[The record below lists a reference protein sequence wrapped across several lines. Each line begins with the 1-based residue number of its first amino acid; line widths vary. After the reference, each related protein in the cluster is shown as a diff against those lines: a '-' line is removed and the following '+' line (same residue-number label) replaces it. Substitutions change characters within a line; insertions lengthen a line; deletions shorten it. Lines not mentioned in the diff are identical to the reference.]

1 MAFKCGLEECRLVEL
16 LFKENIEKFNQLV
29 AEGKP
34 PDLRNSNLAGFDL
47 RDAHLKGLDLSG
59 SYLRGANL
67 RGVDLRGCNL
77 EGVSMLEAQVSGAL
91 FPDNV
96 SMEEVRASI
105 ELGTRI
111 RTFDVQKQQKVII
124 GLLTEIYRLLK
135 ERVGQADQGGS

>member
-1 MAFKCGLEECRLVEL
+1 MADSCGVDGYRIVEL
-16 LFKENIEKFNQLV
+16 LFKENIAEFNRLV

-67 RGVDLRGCNL
+67 RGVDLSGCNL
-77 EGVSMLEAQVSGAL
+77 EGVSMMEAHVSGAL

-96 SMEEVRASI
+96 SMEEIRASI

-111 RTFDVQKQQKVII
+111 RTFEVKKQQKIII
-124 GLLTEIYRLLK
+124 GLLGEIYRLLK
-135 ERVGQADQGGS
+135 EDRGRED

>member
-1 MAFKCGLEECRLVEL
+1 MADGCGIDQYKIVEL
-16 LFKENIEKFNQLV
+16 LFKENIEEFNRLV

-59 SYLRGANL
+59 SYMRGANL
-67 RGVDLRGCNL
+67 RGVDLSGCNL
-77 EGVSMLEAQVSGAL
+77 EGVSMLEAQVSGVM

-96 SMEEVRASI
+96 CMEEIRASI

-111 RTFDVQKQQKVII
+111 RIHDVKKQQKVII
-124 GLLTEIYRLLK
+124 GLLSEIYRMLK
-135 ERVGQADQGGS
+135 EKQDSQG